1 MQFGFIP
8 GEGATD
14 PIFIARQLQ
23 GKYIYVKNHSSL
35 LLLISDRMPLVD
47 FKKLGRKVSLNYP
60 RHVC

>member
-47 FKKLGRKVSLNYP
+47 FKKLGS
-60 RHVC
+60 